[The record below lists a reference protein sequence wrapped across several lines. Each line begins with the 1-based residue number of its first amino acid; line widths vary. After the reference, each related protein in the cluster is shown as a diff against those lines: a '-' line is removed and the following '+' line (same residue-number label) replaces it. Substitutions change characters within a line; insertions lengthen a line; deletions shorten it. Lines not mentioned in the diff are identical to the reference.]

1 MAIAGDTSLAS
12 AVVRVA
18 GRDAA
23 ACRLRPRRRSPCD
36 AATADPTCWLELAFT
51 TPAFSSYAHLD
62 AQGNDLVLMSTGM

>member
-23 ACRLRPRRRSPCD
+23 ACRLRPRRRSPRD
-36 AATADPTCWLELAFT
+36 AATAGPTYWLELAFT
-51 TPAFSSYAHLD
+51 TPAFAYLD
-62 AQGNDLVLMSTGM
+62 AQGNDLVLMSTGR

>member
-23 ACRLRPRRRSPCD
+23 ACRLRPRRGSPCD

-51 TPAFSSYAHLD
+51 TPALASYAYLD
-62 AQGNDLVLMSTGM
+62 AQSNDLALMSTEM